1 MGHVHF
7 YLKQQNYVI
16 WLSLATWEAGK
27 CSFSP
32 GLIVIR
38 FLVIR
43 MKWRGA
49 DGWAAGRV
57 NALANGTQ
65 TRSAA
70 VLKI

>member
-1 MGHVHF
+1 MVVPCYMGG
-7 YLKQQNYVI
+7 
-16 WLSLATWEAGK
+16 WEM
-27 CSFSP
+27 FLP

-43 MKWRGA
+43 MKWRGT

-65 TRSAA
+65 TQSTAILR
-70 VLKI
+70 I